1 MPKGKGK
8 GKGKRANAS
17 GGGGGSAS
25 SGKRQREAPPTVVVE
40 MLRVN
45 AYGEEPGQGD
55 DDDDDDDE
63 EEEEEEEEERMIKF
77 AVASF
82 HVEGNEA
89 VKGSIKAMV
98 IDRDEC
104 EEAGENFHAVCDEES
119 AELQSVGCDFCNT
132 DGEAGSGRFMY
143 ITTVETPAEYSN
155 DGTVSDVTTLA
166 LRRFLLLND
175 FTLAGL
181 PFGVR
186 RLLLEVARAVVSA
199 RRRLL
204 LEVARAVAIF
214 HANLGGPPV
223 TQAVKKRF
231 DAFID
236 AGIVQDRIPFLRAGF
251 LQHPKM
257 DNRLYLTQGLV
268 GNTMTHEEAAAV
280 PTVVVRPLTSAE
292 RARAERESTQDMARA
307 FGLSF

>member
-1 MPKGKGK
+1 MPKGKGKGK

-25 SGKRQREAPPTVVVE
+25 SAKRQREAPPTVVVE

-89 VKGSIKAMV
+89 IKGSIKAMV

-119 AELQSVGCDFCNT
+119 AELQSVGCDFCNHRGSLRVPLKGNT

-175 FTLAGL
+175 FTLAVYIPDGQKKES
-181 PFGVR
+181 PDR
-186 RLLLEVARAVVSA
+186 Q
-199 RRRLL
+199 
-204 LEVARAVAIF
+204 AIF